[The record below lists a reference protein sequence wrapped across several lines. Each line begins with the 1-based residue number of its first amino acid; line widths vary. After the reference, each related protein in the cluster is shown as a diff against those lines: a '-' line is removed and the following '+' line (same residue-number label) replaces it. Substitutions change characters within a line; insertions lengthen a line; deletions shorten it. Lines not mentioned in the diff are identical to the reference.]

1 MNTLGDL
8 ERSVLEHLWAVG
20 GPRTATQLKEDLA
33 DRGLALT
40 TVHTVLTRLEQKGF
54 VVHDEDRPR
63 RFTARASR
71 EEHAAELMH
80 EVLGQAGDRQA
91 ALARFVGSVSADEVG
106 MLRQLLADH
115 GGRERAGADPAAG

>member
-20 GPRTATQLKEDLA
+20 GPRTATQLKDDLA

-54 VVHDEDRPR
+54 VAHDDARPR
-63 RFTARASR
+63 QFRAVGTR
-71 EEHAAELMH
+71 EEHVAELMH
-80 EVLGQAGDRQA
+80 EVLGQAADRQA
-91 ALARFVGSVSADEVG
+91 VLARFVGSVDAEEAAL
-106 MLRQLLADH
+106 LRRLLA
-115 GGRERAGADPAAG
+115 GTDPTPA

>member
-8 ERSVLEHLWAVG
+8 ERAVLEHLWAVG
-20 GPRTATQLKEDLA
+20 GPLSASQLRDDLT

-54 VVHDEDRPR
+54 VEHDDARPR
-63 RFTARASR
+63 RFRARGTR
-71 EEHAAELMH
+71 EEHVAELMH

-91 ALARFVGSVSADEVG
+91 ALARFVGSVGDDEVR
-106 MLRQLLADH
+106 MLRELLA
-115 GGRERAGADPAAG
+115 GAGDDATPR

>member
-1 MNTLGDL
+1 MNTLGEL

-20 GPRTATQLKEDLA
+20 GPVTATQLRDDLA

-54 VVHDEDRPR
+54 VSHDEARPR
-63 RFTARASR
+63 QFRARGTR
-71 EEHAAELMH
+71 EEHVAELMH

-91 ALARFVGSVSADEVG
+91 ALARFVGSVGDDEVR
-106 MLRQLLADH
+106 MLRALLA
-115 GGRERAGADPAAG
+115 GAGDDATPR